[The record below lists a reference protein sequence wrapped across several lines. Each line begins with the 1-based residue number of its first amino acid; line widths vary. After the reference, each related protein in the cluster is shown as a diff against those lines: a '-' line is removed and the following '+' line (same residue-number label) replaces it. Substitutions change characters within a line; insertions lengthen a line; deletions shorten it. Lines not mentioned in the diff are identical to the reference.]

1 MAEAIDT
8 LVQRLGTAPKTP
20 KERLILRL
28 NEQYPADVGV
38 LSAFFLN
45 YLSLPAG
52 QSIALPANVPHAYVS
67 GQLVECM
74 ATSDNVIRAGLT
86 PKVCGLRALIILPTC
101 LVNNSCGIQTCCAPV

>member
-1 MAEAIDT
+1 MTLTVAEAVAK
-8 LVQRLGTAPKTP
+8 LVERLEAAPVRSS
-20 KERLILRL
+20 KEQLILRL
-28 NEQYPADVGV
+28 NTQYPADVGV

-86 PKVCGLRALIILPTC
+86 PKVLTCTITSLAL
-101 LVNNSCGIQTCCAPV
+101 CADSFCPPS